1 MSTGIRNALM
11 ATPIG
16 QAAIKQY
23 AQGGEVEAEQI
34 FEMAQTGASIEDILA
49 GRARFFTTPRYRHAE
64 VISDISDTLGL
75 GTPIKKKR
83 EEEPYQ
89 DDAGGSVVNE
99 PETDVADDPND
110 PGGVPGGFQGVGGE
124 YGGGGGTDFGGGTR
138 KGSENFGPTLGDRFQ
153 SAARFASNFSPMFQ
167 LVKGVGNLIS
177 PPESRRGSWDLN
189 KDGYG
194 LEPTPTTQTPSTTP
208 SKVNEPTVPTPL
220 QASITKDITNKTNK
234 GGIKSLVPPD
244 KETKP
249 SQPQQPITPLQTPSQ
264 MFGVP
269 NTEISD
275 ALKQAIDNRFQS
287 LKETVTPNY
296 LTFQAT
302 KTPEELYQRGPV
314 TDFQTYANDP
324 FEAMRDMGIDYSD
337 LDIDDPRAI
346 DVESQVD
353 TFSEMSGVMGGDEA
367 GSIGSDMDSDAEGW
381 E

>member
-75 GTPIKKKR
+75 SPPVRRKKI
-83 EEEPYQ
+83 EEQYQ
-89 DDAGGSVVNE
+89 DDAGGSVANE
-99 PETDVADDPND
+99 PEKDVADDPND

-138 KGSENFGPTLGDRFQ
+138 KGSENFGPTLGDRFK

-167 LVKGVGNLIS
+167 IVKGVGNLIS

-189 KDGYG
+189 KDGYR
-194 LEPTPTTQTPSTTP
+194 LQPTPPTQTTSTTP
-208 SKVNEPTVPTPL
+208 SKVNAPTVPTPL

-234 GGIKSLVPPD
+234 GGIKSLVPPN
-244 KETKP
+244 KVT
-249 SQPQQPITPLQTPSQ
+249 QPFQRQQKMTPLQTPSQ
-264 MFGVP
+264 MFGLP
-269 NTEISD
+269 TNAPISD
-275 ALKQAIDNRFQS
+275 ALKQEIDNRFQS
-287 LKETVTPNY
+287 IMRGGLMSPE
-296 LTFQAT
+296 
-302 KTPEELYQRGPV
+302 KTPEDLYQRGPV

-324 FEAMRDMGIDYSD
+324 FEAAKDMGIDYGD
-337 LDIDDPRAI
+337 LDIDDPRGI

-353 TFSEMSGVMGGDEA
+353 TFSEMSGVTGGDEA
-367 GSIGSDMDSDAEGW
+367 GSIGSDMDNDAAGW